1 MLQTLAEY
9 KQLIQQYKAELKAL
23 YEDLNQGNAMNIK
36 EFMPLIKEFNKNW
49 KTELTEYKN
58 ENYQLDREVE
68 QLLRDRA
75 QLQKQI
81 NFCEK
86 RINDLEK
93 FVGVSGKVQPQ
104 DYTDTYEFE

>member
-1 MLQTLAEY
+1 MQTLTEY

-23 YEDLNQGNAMNIK
+23 YDELNQGNAMSIK
-36 EFMPLIKEFNKNW
+36 EFMPIIRDFNKNW

-68 QLLRDRA
+68 QLLRERA

-81 NFCEK
+81 SFSEK

-93 FVGVSGKVQPQ
+93 FVGVSGKVQAQ